1 MKKLSLVLSIIL
13 FCVGGIIAQRTVT
26 GVVNDASS
34 SPLIGASILVK
45 GTATGTIT
53 DVDGNF
59 SISIPD
65 GNNMLVVSYTGFETQ
80 EVDATGL
87 STIEIVMA
95 EGVVLK
101 TAVVT
106 ALGIKR
112 EEKAVG
118 YAVQEVGDEAIT
130 RSGATSAL
138 GALRG
143 KAAGVTVTQS
153 SGAAGGG
160 QRIIIR
166 GQTSLSGNNQALLV
180 VDGVRIN
187 NSSFQTESNVAGVAN
202 SNRGMDINPDDI
214 ASVNVLKG
222 AAATALYGVDGAN
235 GVIIITTKKGASG
248 DKRFNASAGYSV
260 AFDRVSNLPQLQNQY
275 AQGGG
280 GAYRNPATGYP
291 LSFGPAIDTI
301 FWDGTDGNPYDKNG
315 NVIGATEAANTPGAI
330 PVSAYDNLGNVF
342 QTGITNQANFSI
354 DGGDEDANFR
364 FSMSN
369 LNQEGVIPKNT
380 YERTTFRLGSGL
392 KLTDKLNVQAS
403 ASYVKSEGYRIQQGS
418 NTSGLLLGLLRTSPT
433 FDNTNGIDD
442 PANDPASYTMPD
454 GSQRNYRGGGGYDNP
469 FWIINNAPRI
479 DETNRFM
486 GNLSINYALDQWFNV
501 NATVGT
507 DVYSDRRIQN
517 FEIGSRTAPAGRVQ
531 EDDFFFRNFDG
542 YFNVNGRGSLSD
554 KINMGYLAGV
564 NLYDEKLENFYTT
577 GNGLAFPGFVNIS
590 NASEVSSGKGLF
602 RQRNMGIYA
611 QVDFAFD
618 DFLFLAATARQ
629 DYVSS
634 LVNPDVEFDASS
646 IGFIYPS
653 VNLGFVFSELMPKS
667 DFLTFGKLRAS
678 YAEVGGGAPSAY
690 GTSTVFTQAAPG
702 DGWVDGITFPFAGTT
717 SFTKDNTLGNPNLV
731 PERSITTEV
740 GLDLR
745 FFGNRL
751 GLDATYYNRKSI
763 DMILPVAL
771 PGSTGYTSALLNAGE
786 LSSKGYEIIL
796 TTTPI
801 ERDNFSWD
809 LLVNFDKNVTLV
821 ERLAEGIESQYLGG
835 FISYN
840 IAGQP
845 FGVIY
850 GGAYQRDNTGDAND
864 DGLTLPDGNIVIND
878 DPSSPEYGYQVPDA
892 SLRVVGNPNPDFTVG
907 FNNTLTY
914 KDLKL
919 SFLIDWKQG
928 GEMWNGTQW
937 ALTYFG
943 MSQVSAENRG
953 DVVVFD
959 GVLSDGSPN
968 NIPATLDQSYY
979 TSSVSGF
986 GSVDEGFVQS
996 TSWVRL
1002 REISLSYDLNPKM
1015 FSGNFIE
1022 GGSVFVTGRNLW
1034 FWTPYEGVDPETSLT
1049 GSSNNGQGVDYFNM
1063 PGTRSVIAGVNLKF

>member
-45 GTATGTIT
+45 GTTTGTIT

-65 GNNMLVVSYTGFETQ
+65 GNNTLVVSYTGFETQ

-87 STIEIVMA
+87 SSIEVVMN

-138 GALRG
+138 NALRG
-143 KAAGVTVTQS
+143 KAAGVTVTGA

-160 QRIIIR
+160 DRIIIR

-187 NSSFQTESNVAGVAN
+187 NSAFQTEGNVAGVAN

-235 GVIIITTKKGASG
+235 GVIIITTKKGGSG
-248 DKRFNASAGYSV
+248 GKRFNASAGYSV
-260 AFDRVSNLPQLQNQY
+260 AFDRVSNLPNLQSQF
-275 AQGGG
+275 AQG
-280 GAYRNPATGYP
+280 RNGVYSGPATGNP
-291 LSFGPAIDTI
+291 WSFGPAIDTL
-301 FWDGTDGNPYDKNG
+301 FWDGTDNNPYDKNG
-315 NVIGATEAANTPGAI
+315 LVIGATEAPGYPNAR
-330 PVSAYDNLGNVF
+330 PMTAYDNLGNVF
-342 QTGITNQANFSI
+342 QTGVTNQANFSV
-354 DGGDEDANFR
+354 DGGNEDANFR
-364 FSMSN
+364 FSMSD
-369 LNQEGVIPKNT
+369 LKQEGVIPKNT
-380 YERTTFRLGSGL
+380 YDRTTFRLSSGL
-392 KLTDKLNVQAS
+392 KLTDKLNVQSS
-403 ASYVKSEGYRIQQGS
+403 ASFVKTEAYRIQQGS
-418 NTSGLLLGLLRTSPT
+418 NTSGLLLGLLRTSPS
-433 FDNTNGIDD
+433 FDNANGLEN
-442 PANDPASYTMPD
+442 PADSTSSYTMPD
-454 GSQRNYRGGGGYDNP
+454 GTQRNYRGGGGYDNP
-469 FWIINNAPRI
+469 FWIINNAPRT
-479 DETNRFM
+479 DETNRFN
-486 GNLSINYALDQWFNV
+486 GSLNINYNLDPWLNF

-507 DVYSDRRIQN
+507 DFYSDRRIQN
-517 FEIGSRTAPAGRVQ
+517 FEIGSRTAVSGRII
-531 EDDFFFRNFDG
+531 EDDYFFRNLDA
-542 YFNVNGRGSLSD
+542 YFNINGSGSLSD
-554 KINMGYLAGV
+554 KINLGYLVGL
-564 NLYDEKLENFYTT
+564 NLYDEKVENFFTE

-590 NASEVSSGKGLF
+590 NAAEVSSGKTLS

-611 QVDFAFD
+611 SVDFSYD

-629 DYVSS
+629 DYVST
-634 LVNPDVEFDASS
+634 LVNPEVDFDASS

-653 VNLGFVFSELMPKS
+653 VNLGFVFSELLPKS
-667 DFLTFGKLRAS
+667 DFLTFGKIRAS
-678 YAEVGGGAPSAY
+678 YAEVGGGAPGAY
-690 GTSTVFTQAAPG
+690 GTSTVFSQAGPG
-702 DGWVDGITFPFAGTT
+702 DGWTDGITFPFGGTT
-717 SFTKDNTLGNPNLV
+717 SFTKSNTLGNPNLV
-731 PERSITTEV
+731 PERSITTEF

-745 FFGNRL
+745 FLGNRL
-751 GLDATYYNRKSI
+751 GLDATYYNRSSI
-763 DMILPVAL
+763 DQILPVAL

-786 LSSKGYEIIL
+786 ISSKGVEIIL
-796 TTTPI
+796 RTTPV
-801 ERDNFSWD
+801 ETANFSWD
-809 LLVNFDKNVTLV
+809 LLVNFDKNVTIV

-840 IAGQP
+840 IAGQQ
-845 FGVIY
+845 FGSIY
-850 GGAYQRDNTGDAND
+850 GGAYLRDNAGDDAD

-878 DPSSPEYGYQVPDA
+878 NPSSAEYGYQIPDPT
-892 SLRVVGNPNPDFTVG
+892 LRVIGNPNPDFTVG

-914 KDLKL
+914 KNVKL
-919 SFLIDWKQG
+919 SFLVDWKQG

-943 MSQVSAENRG
+943 MSQLTADNR
-953 DVVVFD
+953 DEVVVFD

-968 NIPATLDQSYY
+968 NIPAALDFSYY

-1002 REISLSYDLNPKM
+1002 REVSLSVDLGSKL

-1049 GSSNNGQGVDYFNM
+1049 GSASNGQGVDYFNM